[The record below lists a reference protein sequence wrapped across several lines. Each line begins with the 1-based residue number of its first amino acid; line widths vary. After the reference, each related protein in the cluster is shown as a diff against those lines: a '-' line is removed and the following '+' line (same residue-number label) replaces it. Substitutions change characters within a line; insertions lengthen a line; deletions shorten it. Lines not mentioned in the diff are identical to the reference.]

1 MSTPHVLLGL
11 LAAAGH
17 HGYELKRAHDAR
29 FPQARPLAFGQ
40 VYATLE
46 RLVRDGLVEVVG
58 TEPGGGPAR
67 TRYALTP
74 RGRAAL
80 DAWIAEVEPPA
91 PFVANALFAKVVVAL
106 LVGASA
112 SAAAYL
118 GAQRAAHM
126 RRMRELTALKSGPGA
141 TVSDVVSADYALA
154 HLDADL
160 RWMDLTGQRLDALR
174 QEVLG

>member
-1 MSTPHVLLGL
+1 MSTPHVLLGF
-11 LAAAGH
+11 LAAAGR
-17 HGYELKRAHDAR
+17 HGYELKRAHDMR

-46 RLVRDGLVEVVG
+46 RLVRDGLVEVAG
-58 TEPGGGPAR
+58 REPGEGPDR
-67 TRYALTP
+67 TRYVLTP

-80 DAWIAEVEPPA
+80 EAWIAEVEPPA

-112 SAAAYL
+112 STYL

-126 RRMRELTALKSGPGA
+126 ARMRELTALKMGAGA
-141 TVSDVVSADYALA
+141 TVSDVVAADYALA

-160 RWMDLTGQRLDALR
+160 HWLELTGQRLDALR